1 MITQKTTISL
11 LLSKRFFNIFSFRV
25 FLFLTY
31 LKNFFKI
38 SMENETKE
46 ISILQQFSV
55 GEAPPQAEDTSD
67 ESYDVEESSGGDEI
81 ELQASSEEDE

>member
-1 MITQKTTISL
+1 
-11 LLSKRFFNIFSFRV
+11 
-25 FLFLTY
+25 
-31 LKNFFKI
+31 
-38 SMENETKE
+38 MENETKE